1 MNERGGPEAS
11 DTEVGKRRL
20 PAGLLAPCVVLA
32 GSGWDF
38 LLRVTGRA
46 LFICLI
52 DQLKKNVCRCPENS
66 AEPTIA
72 ILHPCWD
79 VHGRAVP
86 RMTKGIERYA

>member
-11 DTEVGKRRL
+11 DSGVGKRRL

-52 DQLKKNVCRCPENS
+52 DQLKKMY
-66 AEPTIA
+66 A
-72 ILHPCWD
+72 D
-79 VHGRAVP
+79 VLKIVLSLRSLSFIRVGMCMVVLSQ
-86 RMTKGIERYA
+86 E